1 MLKTPSHT
9 GIRHRATYVTEENTM
24 FHHELFKIREAE
36 ALREA
41 AAYRLAREA
50 RREGRGR
57 SAADE
62 PGRRVRSADRQ
73 DGGRTPRAYGT
84 VA

>member
-1 MLKTPSHT
+1 
-9 GIRHRATYVTEENTM
+9 M
-24 FHHELFKIREAE
+24 FHHELFKVREAE

-41 AAYRLAREA
+41 AAYRLARQA

-62 PGRRVRSADRQ
+62 PGRRVRTVDRQ
-73 DGGRTPRAYGT
+73 DGGRRTPRAYGT